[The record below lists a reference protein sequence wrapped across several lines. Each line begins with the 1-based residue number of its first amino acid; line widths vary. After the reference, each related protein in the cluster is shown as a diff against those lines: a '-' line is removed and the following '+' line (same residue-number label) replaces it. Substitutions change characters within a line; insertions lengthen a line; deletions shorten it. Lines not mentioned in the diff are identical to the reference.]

1 MTVTFI
7 RKDGK
12 RIVHNNVYEVYEL
25 KRYVED
31 RNMKRSLTGTFIGV
45 NYPDDLD
52 YGVEAEMEYN
62 TDNIERVLI
71 TFSEEKKLE
80 TEKKWREACDKC
92 AYNDEGACFCSER
105 SSVCCPYAEAEEGE

>member
-12 RIVHNNVYEVYEL
+12 TIVHNNVYDVYEL

-31 RNMKRSLTGTFIGV
+31 RELKRSLTGTYIGI

-52 YGVEAEMEYN
+52 YDVEAAIEYN
-62 TDNIERVLI
+62 TDTIERVEI
-71 TFSEEKKLE
+71 TFTK
-80 TEKKWREACDKC
+80 
-92 AYNDEGACFCSER
+92 G
-105 SSVCCPYAEAEEGE
+105 V

>member
-12 RIVHNNVYEVYEL
+12 TIVHNNVYDVYEL

-31 RNMKRSLTGTFIGV
+31 RNLKRTLTGTYIGV

-62 TDNIERVLI
+62 TDNIEKVVI
-71 TFSEEKKLE
+71 TFTDNEE
-80 TEKKWREACDKC
+80 REAEELEACEKC
-92 AYNDEGACFCSER
+92 AYNDEGSCSCFDRASI
-105 SSVCCPYAEAEEGE
+105 CCPYAETEEGE